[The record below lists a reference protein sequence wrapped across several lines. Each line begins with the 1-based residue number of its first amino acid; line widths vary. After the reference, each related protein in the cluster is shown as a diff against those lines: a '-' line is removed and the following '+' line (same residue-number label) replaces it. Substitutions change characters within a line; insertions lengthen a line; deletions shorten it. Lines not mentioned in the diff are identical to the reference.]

1 MTRSGTMTRRE
12 MLKIAG
18 GATAAA
24 AIAPYVIT
32 STALGNQD
40 TPPASERVT
49 VGMIGCGGRGSGVFN
64 NIIGSGGQPIAVSDA
79 WKDRRDKWAERI
91 KGTAYADFREM
102 LARDDLDAVGVA
114 TTDAWHVHHTVA
126 AAKAGKD
133 IYCEKPLSVC
143 IHDDIVCREVVR
155 RYDRVFQYGTQQRS
169 SAHCRFGCELVRS
182 GYIGEV
188 KELLVVAPDSAAGGS
203 GAPQPVPENLDYD
216 MWLGPAPW
224 RPYCGQ
230 PRGGGAWWHDYD
242 YAIGFIAGW
251 GAHPLDILQ
260 WGYDTHK
267 AGLWEVEG
275 TATIPSTGRNNVVTK
290 WDVNFN
296 FANGVKM
303 NFKPGGD
310 YTQFTGTEGWIGIS
324 RGGIKAEPASLL
336 KVALKPDD
344 VHLPVSNNHG
354 GNFIESVKSRQD
366 AVSNIED
373 AVHSDIISHISDIA
387 IRCGRKIVWDPVKE
401 EIVGD
406 AEATRRLTRAWR
418 EPWKL

>member
-133 IYCEKPLSVC
+133 
-143 IHDDIVCREVVR
+143 
-155 RYDRVFQYGTQQRS
+155 
-169 SAHCRFGCELVRS
+169 
-182 GYIGEV
+182 
-188 KELLVVAPDSAAGGS
+188 
-203 GAPQPVPENLDYD
+203 
-216 MWLGPAPW
+216 
-224 RPYCGQ
+224 
-230 PRGGGAWWHDYD
+230 
-242 YAIGFIAGW
+242 
-251 GAHPLDILQ
+251 
-260 WGYDTHK
+260 
-267 AGLWEVEG
+267 
-275 TATIPSTGRNNVVTK
+275 
-290 WDVNFN
+290 
-296 FANGVKM
+296 
-303 NFKPGGD
+303 
-310 YTQFTGTEGWIGIS
+310 
-324 RGGIKAEPASLL
+324 
-336 KVALKPDD
+336 
-344 VHLPVSNNHG
+344 
-354 GNFIESVKSRQD
+354 
-366 AVSNIED
+366 
-373 AVHSDIISHISDIA
+373 
-387 IRCGRKIVWDPVKE
+387 
-401 EIVGD
+401 
-406 AEATRRLTRAWR
+406 
-418 EPWKL
+418 